1 MAEVRPHRLHAAA
14 LQCAMAHMKYCQQSA
29 LPEGASD
36 DQLYAQELA
45 CKPALLRK
53 DSGCVQQRRPL
64 WRKSNRAYWF
74 DWSKRNFGAV
84 LEVHEAVER
93 PQLRPCDRQQRRSVA
108 CPSANALVGVAMRR
122 TCEKLSIRFTQNHP
136 YLRPRDQSP
145 VRSQLWRL
153 VVGFADH
160 DRA

>member
-1 MAEVRPHRLHAAA
+1 MRPHRLHAAA
-14 LQCAMAHMKYCQQSA
+14 LQCAMAHMNHCQQKA

-74 DWSKRNFGAV
+74 DRSKRNFGAV
-84 LEVHEAVER
+84 VEVHKAVER
-93 PQLRPCDRQQRRSVA
+93 PQLRPCDRQPRRSIA
-108 CPSANALVGVAMRR
+108 CPAANALVGVAMVGA
-122 TCEKLSIRFTQNHP
+122 ELA
-136 YLRPRDQSP
+136 
-145 VRSQLWRL
+145 RS
-153 VVGFADH
+153 
-160 DRA
+160 